1 MYKFSAC
8 SGPAGSGK
16 TETSKQ
22 MTNKEFGLV
31 CVVFNCSEGLDLCGI
46 QRMLSGVISTGGCL
60 VMDEINRLSL
70 DVLSVFAQMVLG
82 VQRGL
87 QLCGGSILKP
97 AETEYGKSMAHIQTT
112 KIVFEN
118 TELNLQSTAAVIIT
132 QNPNYSG
139 RQKLPANLV
148 ALFRAVSVM
157 VPNYMKICQIRL
169 YSFGFMKATSL
180 AQKAVSVFKLC
191 SEQLSQCSWYDYGMR
206 AINSTI

>member
-1 MYKFSAC
+1 
-8 SGPAGSGK
+8 
-16 TETSKQ
+16 

-97 AETEYGKSMAHIQTT
+97 AETEYGKAMAHIQTT

-139 RQKLPANLV
+139 R
-148 ALFRAVSVM
+148 
-157 VPNYMKICQIRL
+157 
-169 YSFGFMKATSL
+169 
-180 AQKAVSVFKLC
+180 
-191 SEQLSQCSWYDYGMR
+191 
-206 AINSTI
+206 